1 MVAALTPRRNFWG
14 IRWRIHVQ
22 GLPRRKRR
30 LCWSCELAPRAGGFV
45 SNAKS
50 GPFILHSFALRF
62 DLIGLT
68 RASAGANHVR
78 LITYVRAPLH
88 LPTRPSRP
96 ISRLLL
102 RFRSPFP

>member
-78 LITYVRAPLH
+78 HARWSSVLKHAISTPPPLSQGA
-88 LPTRPSRP
+88 LT
-96 ISRLLL
+96 LLL
-102 RFRSPFP
+102 LLVN